1 MYRCIY
7 RNTKTPSSDT
17 QMSKSEHEDSLI
29 GYPDV
34 QSEHEDNNARF
45 RYDKENTCNTFRLI
59 FQRTA
64 KHAEHNQSAS
74 NDQADI
80 HADPDNTLCKIFLTY
95 PCTPESITVL
105 QFFKFRNHQTPYANL
120 SPKQAAFK
128 IEET

>member
-1 MYRCIY
+1 
-7 RNTKTPSSDT
+7 
-17 QMSKSEHEDSLI
+17 MSKSEHEDSLI

-80 HADPDNTLCKIFLTY
+80 HADPDNTLCKIFFDISMHTRKHY
-95 PCTPESITVL
+95 SITV
-105 QFFKFRNHQTPYANL
+105 
-120 SPKQAAFK
+120 FK
-128 IEET
+128 IQKPPDTLCKSIPKAGSIQDRRNIKKKKP

>member
-45 RYDKENTCNTFRLI
+45 RYDKENTCKTFRLI

-80 HADPDNTLCKIFLTY
+80 HADPGKHTMQDYSFLTY
-95 PCTPESITVL
+95 LCTPVSITDYSYYS
-105 QFFKFRNHQTPYANL
+105 F
-120 SPKQAAFK
+120 
-128 IEET
+128 

>member
-1 MYRCIY
+1 
-7 RNTKTPSSDT
+7 
-17 QMSKSEHEDSLI
+17 MSKSEHEDSLI

-45 RYDKENTCNTFRLI
+45 RNDKENTCNTFRLI

-80 HADPDNTLCKIFLTY
+80 HADPGKHTMQDFFLTY
-95 PCTPESITVL
+95 PYTPESITVL